1 MKREIPEGFTRNE
14 IENVVKVWDAL
25 DRLVINGVMPDVEMD
40 VTHNDI
46 YTDRWFRI
54 GNAEFVITNEDGEK
68 PHLADVIT
76 LYPADID
83 LDCEETCVDSL
94 REML

>member
-14 IENVVKVWDAL
+14 IENIVKVWDAL
-25 DRLVINGVMPDVEMD
+25 DRLVINGVLPDVEME
-40 VTHNDI
+40 VTYNDI
-46 YTDRWFRI
+46 YTDRWFII
-54 GNAEFVITNEDGEK
+54 GNAEFVITNEEGEK
-68 PHLADVIT
+68 PHLADAIT

-83 LDCEETCVDSL
+83 LDCEECTIDDL